1 MYKKQVRFALHVPYI
16 RVQSGKRDRSREFN
30 VIRRVSQKEDSTKS
44 NDNGIARIVQR
55 NIRELYEHREAH
67 KQKLTAYEQIAF
79 RIAAA
84 CGKPWFVLGNAAFFA
99 LWILLN
105 SGLSGIKPFDPF
117 PYGLLTTIVSLE
129 AIFLSLF
136 VLLSQNRM
144 QALAD
149 QQSELDLQ
157 VNLLTE
163 HEITQVLVAVDLIA
177 KKLEVELPDEDKMQ
191 ELKAEVAPQELLSE
205 IERSQEE

>member
-1 MYKKQVRFALHVPYI
+1 M
-16 RVQSGKRDRSREFN
+16 
-30 VIRRVSQKEDSTKS
+30 SQKEASS
-44 NDNGIARIVQR
+44 NASESGIAGIVQR

-67 KQKLTAYEQIAF
+67 KQALTSYERVAF
-79 RIAAA
+79 RIAEA
-84 CGKPWFVLGNAAFFA
+84 CGRPWFVFGNAIFF
-99 LWILLN
+99 LVWILLN
-105 SGLSGIKPFDPF
+105 SGIFGLKPFDPY

-149 QQSELDLQ
+149 RQSELDLQ

-163 HEITQVLVAVDLIA
+163 HELTQVLVAVDLIA
-177 KKLEVELPDEDKMQ
+177 KKLNVALPDEEKIE
-191 ELKAEVAPQELLSE
+191 ELKTEVAPQELLTE
-205 IERSQEE
+205 IERTQESGPEGLPSDSS

>member
-1 MYKKQVRFALHVPYI
+1 MSLKQGLTN
-16 RVQSGKRDRSREFN
+16 SSE
-30 VIRRVSQKEDSTKS
+30 SS
-44 NDNGIARIVQR
+44 IAGIVQR

-67 KQKLTAYEQIAF
+67 KNNLTPYERLAF
-79 RIAAA
+79 RIAKA
-84 CGKPWFVLGNAAFFA
+84 CGSPWFVLGNAVFFA
-99 LWILLN
+99 VWILLN
-105 SGLSGIKPFDPF
+105 AGVFSLKPFDPY

-149 QQSELDLQ
+149 RQSELDLQ

-163 HEITQVLVAVDLIA
+163 HELTQVLVAVDLIA
-177 KKLEVELPDEDKMQ
+177 KKLSVSLPQKAKRD
-191 ELKAEVAPQELLSE
+191 ELKADVAPQELLTE
-205 IERSQEE
+205 IERTQESGPEKTSSDSD

>member
-1 MYKKQVRFALHVPYI
+1 M
-16 RVQSGKRDRSREFN
+16 G
-30 VIRRVSQKEDSTKS
+30 QKETSS
-44 NDNGIARIVQR
+44 NSSEGGIAAIVQR

-67 KQKLTAYEQIAF
+67 KQNLTAYERAAF
-79 RIAAA
+79 RIAEA
-84 CGKPWFVLGNAAFFA
+84 CGRPWFVLGNAVFFA
-99 LWILLN
+99 VWIFLN
-105 SGLSGIKPFDPF
+105 SGFFGLKAFDPY

-149 QQSELDLQ
+149 RQSELDLQ

-163 HEITQVLVAVDLIA
+163 HELTQVLVAVDLIA
-177 KKLEVELPDEDKMQ
+177 KKLNIALPDEAQ
-191 ELKAEVAPQELLSE
+191 LEELKADVAPQELLTE
-205 IERSQEE
+205 IEKTQGEGPENSPSESG